1 MARTLQSFWEKAFE
15 KATGNRQDFVEEGNR
30 TMKFLPLSGILLLT
44 FGLGFATPALR
55 AREARPAPAAKAAG
69 NNSPF
74 GDVIE
79 VNVVNVD
86 VTATD
91 DKGRPVT
98 GLRKGDFELL
108 EDGKAV
114 AVSNF
119 ETVTAAASGAQAAV
133 GAASP
138 ASPPS
143 PDDALNLVVFFD
155 NFNLRPPHRA
165 RVLRQLHEFLARQ
178 LGPGDRVMV
187 VSYDGGLHVRVPFTG
202 DPAAI
207 AAGLKTLETLVTH
220 GDESDRDRRGAFD
233 AMMAIQRNALLD
245 PDPIPCPMNIVTP
258 AEAYA
263 SSRRHEVL
271 QAVGALT
278 LLVNSLSGVP
288 GRKAVLHVSDGLPL
302 QPGEEAFQYLVELC
316 GGNGTSGFGS
326 NSPSRPVPTSS
337 GPLARGGGSGAGSG
351 GGSAG
356 DPDAPQVYDAA
367 SLDARSYQA
376 ASQAPLDAQRY
387 SVAKNLE
394 TLAAHA
400 NAHRVTLYTLQASGA
415 ETTEASDASY
425 APNERFYQFQSVGTA
440 ERANRRDSLSLLA
453 DATGG
458 RAILDAN
465 DTLPDLTRMRAD
477 LASFYSLG
485 FTPPHASDGRE
496 HHLEVKV
503 KTAGV
508 HLRYRQSYRDKTTLE
523 KVMDRTLAALFYGID
538 DNPLDLTIEI
548 GEPVAEG
555 NQYSVPVQLKIP
567 LFKLAIL
574 NQRDDSSFKGK
585 LRILVATRDEQ
596 GGTSPVRQ
604 VEVPLD
610 IPRKEVL
617 NALGQYYLYTLT
629 LKMKGGPQH
638 IAVAV
643 RDELAATSSYLS
655 RPLTVGPGAVSASSH
670 P

>member
-1 MARTLQSFWEKAFE
+1 
-15 KATGNRQDFVEEGNR
+15 
-30 TMKFLPLSGILLLT
+30 MKFLPLSGILLLT
-44 FGLGFATPALR
+44 CGLSLGTPALR
-55 AREARPAPAAKAAG
+55 AKEARPAAPAKAPG
-69 NNSPF
+69 NNSAF
-74 GDVIE
+74 GEVIE
-79 VNVVNVD
+79 VNVINVD

-98 GLRKGDFELL
+98 GLKKGDFELL

-114 AVSNF
+114 SVSNF
-119 ETVTAAASGAQAAV
+119 ETVVPASAPAGSGPAASAAA
-133 GAASP
+133 AASP
-138 ASPPS
+138 AAQ
-143 PDDALNLVVFFD
+143 DEALNLVVFFD
-155 NFNLRPPHRA
+155 NFNLRPAHRA

-178 LGPGDRVMV
+178 LGPADRVML

-220 GDESDRDRRGAFD
+220 GDESDRDRRQAFD
-233 AMMAIQRNALLD
+233 AMMAIQRNSLID
-245 PDPIPCPMNIVTP
+245 PDPIPCPVNIVTP

-263 SSRRHEVL
+263 SARRHEVL
-271 QAVGALT
+271 QAVNGLT

-302 QPGEEAFQYLVELC
+302 QPGEEAFQFLVELC

-326 NSPSRPVPTSS
+326 TVPGRPSQVK
-337 GPLARGGGSGAGSG
+337 GPPGRDDGPKD
-351 GGSAG
+351 
-356 DPDAPQVYDAA
+356 DPDVPQVYDAA

-376 ASQAPLDAQRY
+376 GSQAPLDAQRY

-415 ETTEASDASY
+415 EAPEASDASY
-425 APNERFYQFQSVGTA
+425 APNERFYQFQSIGTV
-440 ERANRRDSLSLLA
+440 ERANRRDSLQMLA

-485 FTPPHASDGRE
+485 FTPAHASDGRE
-496 HHLEVKV
+496 HRLEVRV

-508 HLRYRQSYRDKTTLE
+508 HLRYRQSYRDKTTME
-523 KVMDRTLAALFYGID
+523 KVVDRTLAALYYGID

-555 NQYSVPVQLKIP
+555 NQYAVPVQLRIP

-574 NQRDDSSFKGK
+574 NQRDDSYKGK
-585 LRILVATRDEQ
+585 LRILVATRDEE
-596 GGTSPVRQ
+596 GGNSPVRL

-617 NALGQYYLYTLT
+617 NAMGQYYLYTLT
-629 LKMKGGPQH
+629 LKMKAGPQH
-638 IAVAV
+638 VAVTV

-655 RPLTVGPGAVSASSH
+655 RPLTVGPGVASASAN

>member
-44 FGLGFATPALR
+44 IGLGAGTPALR
-55 AREARPAPAAKAAG
+55 AKEARPAAPAKTSG

-74 GDVIE
+74 ADVIE

-91 DKGRPVT
+91 DKGRPVA
-98 GLRKGDFELL
+98 GLKKGDFELL

-119 ETVTAAASGAQAAV
+119 ETVTAAAAASGAPAAA

-178 LGPGDRVMV
+178 LGPADRVMV

-233 AMMAIQRNALLD
+233 AMMAIQRNSLLD
-245 PDPIPCPMNIVTP
+245 PDPIPCPMNIVSP

-302 QPGEEAFQYLVELC
+302 QPGEEAFQYLAELC
-316 GGNGTSGFGS
+316 GGNGTSGMGTAGKPSGS
-326 NSPSRPVPTSS
+326 QENR
-337 GPLARGGGSGAGSG
+337 SG
-351 GGSAG
+351 GGTNHG
-356 DPDAPQVYDAA
+356 GTRDDPDVPQVYDAA

-425 APNERFYQFQSVGTA
+425 APNERFYQFQSVGTV
-440 ERANRRDSLSLLA
+440 ERSNRRDSLSLLA

-465 DTLPDLTRMRAD
+465 DPLPDLTRMRAD

-508 HLRYRQSYRDKTTLE
+508 HLRYRQSYRDKTTME

-555 NQYSVPVQLKIP
+555 NQYAVPVQLRIP

-574 NQRDDSSFKGK
+574 NQRDDSFKGK

-617 NALGQYYLYTLT
+617 NAMGQYYLYTLT
-629 LKMKGGPQH
+629 LKMKAGPQH
-638 IAVAV
+638 VAVAV

-655 RPLTVGPGAVSASSH
+655 RPLTVGPGAASASAH

>member
-1 MARTLQSFWEKAFE
+1 
-15 KATGNRQDFVEEGNR
+15 
-30 TMKFLPLSGILLLT
+30 MKFLPLSGILLLT
-44 FGLGFATPALR
+44 FGLGLGTPALR
-55 AREARPAPAAKAAG
+55 AKEARPAAPAKASGA
-69 NNSPF
+69 NPAF
-74 GDVIE
+74 GDVLE
-79 VNVVNVD
+79 VNVINVD

-91 DKGRPVT
+91 DKGRPVA
-98 GLRKGDFELL
+98 GLKKGDFELL
-108 EDGKAV
+108 EDGKTV

-119 ETVTAAASGAQAAV
+119 DTVTAAVSGAPPAGPAA
-133 GAASP
+133 AHPPSP
-138 ASPPS
+138 PSPPS

-165 RVLRQLHEFLARQ
+165 RVLRQLREFLARQ
-178 LGPGDRVMV
+178 LGPADRVMV

-202 DPAAI
+202 DRAAI
-207 AAGLKTLETLVTH
+207 EAGLAKLETLVTH
-220 GDESDRDRRGAFD
+220 GDESDRDRRQALD
-233 AMMAIQRNALLD
+233 AMMAIQRDSLIQ
-245 PDPIPCPMNIVTP
+245 PEPIPCPINIVTP

-263 SSRRHEVL
+263 STRRHEVL
-271 QAVGALT
+271 QAVSALT

-302 QPGEEAFQYLVELC
+302 QPGEETFQYLVELC
-316 GGNGTSGFGS
+316 GGNGTSGFGTAGKPRGS
-326 NSPSRPVPTSS
+326 QDQGGK
-337 GPLARGGGSGAGSG
+337 GPNRVGRQDD
-351 GGSAG
+351 
-356 DPDAPQVYDAA
+356 DPDVPQVYDAA

-415 ETTEASDASY
+415 ETTESSDASY
-425 APNERFYQFQSVGTA
+425 APNERIYQFQSVGTT

-465 DTLPDLTRMRAD
+465 DPLPDLTRMKAD

-485 FTPPHASDGRE
+485 FTPPHPSDGRE
-496 HHLEVKV
+496 HRLEVKV

-508 HLRYRQSYRDKTTLE
+508 HLRYRQSYRDKSTME

-555 NQYSVPVQLKIP
+555 NQYAVPVQLRIP

-617 NALGQYYLYTLT
+617 NAMGQYYLYTLT
-629 LKMKGGPQH
+629 LKMKAGPQH
-638 IAVAV
+638 VAVAV

-655 RPLTVGPGAVSASSH
+655 RPLTVGPGTAAAASVH

>member
-1 MARTLQSFWEKAFE
+1 MVQRIQLAGA
-15 KATGNRQDFVEEGNR
+15 
-30 TMKFLPLSGILLLT
+30 LLLT
-44 FGLGFATPALR
+44 LSLSLGTSPAR
-55 AREARPAPAAKAAG
+55 AKEPRPDAAAKASGTASG
-69 NNSPF
+69 NNPAF
-74 GDVIE
+74 GEVIE
-79 VNVVNVD
+79 VNVINVD

-98 GLRKGDFELL
+98 GLKKGDFELL
-108 EDGKAV
+108 EDGKAIS
-114 AVSNF
+114 VSNF
-119 ETVTAAASGAQAAV
+119 ETVVPGAAAV
-133 GAASP
+133 GRAPAGSGSAAAAASP
-138 ASPPS
+138 AAQ
-143 PDDALNLVVFFD
+143 DEALNLVVFFD

-178 LGPGDRVMV
+178 LGPADRVML
-187 VSYDGGLHVRVPFTG
+187 VSYDGGLHVRVPFTA

-207 AAGLKTLETLVTH
+207 ADGLRQLETLVTH
-220 GDESDRDRRGAFD
+220 GDESDRDRRQAFD
-233 AMMAIQRNALLD
+233 AMMAIQRDSLMA
-245 PDPIPCPMNIVTP
+245 PDPIPCPQNIVTP

-263 SSRRHEVL
+263 STRRHEVL
-271 QAVGALT
+271 QAVSGLT

-302 QPGEEAFQYLVELC
+302 QPGEEAFQFLAELC

-326 NSPSRPVPTSS
+326 TVPGRPSQVK
-337 GPLARGGGSGAGSG
+337 GPPGSDGGGTKD
-351 GGSAG
+351 
-356 DPDAPQVYDAA
+356 DPDVPQVYDAA

-376 ASQAPLDAQRY
+376 ASQAPLDAQRF

-415 ETTEASDASY
+415 EAPEASDASF
-425 APNERFYQFQSVGTA
+425 APNERIYQFQSIGIA
-440 ERANRRDSLSLLA
+440 ERANRRDSLQMLA

-485 FTPPHASDGRE
+485 FTPAHASDGRE
-496 HHLEVKV
+496 HRLEVRV
-503 KTAGV
+503 KAAGV
-508 HLRYRQSYRDKTTLE
+508 HLRYRQSYRDKTTME
-523 KVMDRTLAALFYGID
+523 KVVDRTLAALYYGID

-555 NQYSVPVQLKIP
+555 NQYAVPVHLKIP

-574 NQRDDSSFKGK
+574 NQRDDSYKGK
-585 LRILVATRDEQ
+585 LRILVATRDEE
-596 GGTSPVRQ
+596 GGNSPVRV

-617 NALGQYYLYTLT
+617 NAMGQYYLYTLT
-629 LKMKGGPQH
+629 LKMKAGPQH
-638 IAVAV
+638 VAVTV
-643 RDELAATSSYLS
+643 RDEIAATSSYLS
-655 RPLTVGPGAVSASSH
+655 RPLTVGPGMASASAH